1 MINRAC
7 TAIFLLCLMAF
18 TAAQAAD
25 MNILHKIKPQPQQAS
40 PAFEPG
46 GKFLNVWQQKELSG
60 STDACVE
67 WTDSCRVC
75 QRNSPGTFT
84 CSNVGIA
91 CMQTAGRCTRSDKP

>member
-1 MINRAC
+1 MLKTAC
-7 TAIFLLCLMAF
+7 RLIFLFCLVASA
-18 TAAQAAD
+18 TAHAAD
-25 MNILHKIKPQPQQAS
+25 MDILRKVKPQPEQAS
-40 PAFEPG
+40 PAPEPQ

-75 QRNSPGTFT
+75 QRNGPATFT

-91 CMQTAGRCTRSDKP
+91 CMQTAGRCTRTSKP